1 MFLTPLEN
9 CDKYNYSFYIFPQLD
24 IGNRRNTQY
33 ANREFFKKTSYKRRR
48 REDIKTLK
56 SLRLNV
62 IIKAT
67 APLALPSALSVDCC
81 WVRGGDGWACC
92 CCDTNVDL
100 SFH

>member
-33 ANREFFKKTSYKRRR
+33 ANSEFFKKTSYKRRR
-48 REDIKTLK
+48 REDVKTLK

-62 IIKAT
+62 IIEAT
-67 APLALPSALSVDCC
+67 APLALPSVLSVDCC
-81 WVRGGDGWACC
+81 WIRGGDG
-92 CCDTNVDL
+92 
-100 SFH
+100 